1 MVLLEEVKTDLTKLS
16 ATGVNLKINHTC
28 PLNLSVPLLD

>member
-1 MVLLEEVKTDLTKLS
+1 MVLLEEVKTDLTNLS
-16 ATGVNLKINHTC
+16 TIKVSLKINQTC